1 MKTVILRF
9 FLLLGF
15 VIIAVVFIAFARGYR
30 INFNDGKISPTGIL
44 AVSSSP
50 KAAKVFVDGQLK
62 GVTDLNLT
70 LPPGTYT
77 VEIKKEGFAAY
88 QKKLIL
94 RGELVE
100 TIDPVLFP
108 INPSLSPLTNLGVA
122 KAIQVDQSDRIII
135 LSDTGSDTEDGIY
148 VFDTGNKPL
157 TFFPPIKTLLLKQVL
172 PPGIDLKAVT
182 SHFSP
187 EFKEV
192 VLDFA
197 IPEATQSAVPLAAT
211 SSAFLLSLDTENQEP
226 FDVSSSKD
234 ALLEAWSKDEEK
246 ERLKI
251 IETYPRKLRSIALQ
265 QFKILSFSPD
275 QTKILYRAKQANTL
289 PLVINPPLIAS
300 SQAKEER
307 TLQKNHIYVYDKKE
321 DKNFHIGTE
330 KADADSIRWYADSKR
345 LVFKETRRII
355 IGQYDGQNKQTVYSG
370 PFEKGFL
377 SVNSAGQLVVLANLN
392 PQSNKFPDLYLVGIR

>member
-1 MKTVILRF
+1 MKTFIWRF
-9 FLLLGF
+9 FLLLAF
-15 VIIAVVFIAFARGYR
+15 LITAVVFIAFARGYR
-30 INFNDGKISPTGIL
+30 LNFNEGKISPTGIL

-50 KAAKVFVDGQLK
+50 RAAKVFVNGQLK

-70 LPPGTYT
+70 LPPGTYS

-88 QKKLIL
+88 HKTLVLK
-94 RGELVE
+94 GELVE

-135 LSDTGSDTEDGIY
+135 LSDTGSETEDGIY

-157 TFFPPIKTLLLKQVL
+157 TFFPPIRTLLLKQVL
-172 PPGIDLKAVT
+172 PTGLDFKTVT

-187 EFKEV
+187 EFKEAL
-192 VLDFA
+192 LDF
-197 IPEATQSAVPLAAT
+197 PLKEATQSALPLGAT
-211 SSAFLLSLDTENQEP
+211 SSAYLLALDTENQEA
-226 FDVSSSKD
+226 FDVSSSKET
-234 ALLEAWSKDEEK
+234 LLEAWREEEEK

-251 IETYPRKLRSIALQ
+251 IETYPKKLRSIALK
-265 QFKILSFSPD
+265 QFEILSFSPD
-275 QTKILYRAKQANTL
+275 QTKILYRAKQATTL

-307 TLQKNHIYVYDKKE
+307 TLQKNHVYVYDKRE
-321 DKNFHIGTE
+321 DKNFHIASDD
-330 KADADSIRWYADSKR
+330 ADEDSIRWYADSKR

-370 PFEKGFL
+370 PFEEGFF
-377 SVNSAGQLVVLANLN
+377 SVNSAGQLVILANLN